1 MKALGRLVRGR
12 GENIVLGA
20 LLLAGV
26 FIASQPIADSTR
38 HFHNLIASANGAFLN
53 LFDWAFDLAHLAREN
68 VDLREQVSVLSLRV
82 SELEDVEQQNARL
95 RALQDFEARSELT
108 ILTGAEVIGWGD
120 GRSSLSLTISAGRLD
135 GVERY
140 QAVVTSAG
148 LVGRIDRTP
157 GASTSIVSLLSDP
170 ANSVAV
176 SVERSREQG
185 IFRYI
190 SGIASLEG
198 VRQSADVLVGD
209 RVISSGMGGVY
220 PAGLL
225 IGTVSAVADEA
236 DGLTMK
242 VVITPAATLD
252 RLEEVFV
259 LRR

>member
-108 ILTGAEVIGWGD
+108 ILTD
-120 GRSSLSLTISAGRLD
+120 
-135 GVERY
+135 
-140 QAVVTSAG
+140 
-148 LVGRIDRTP
+148 
-157 GASTSIVSLLSDP
+157 LSD
-170 ANSVAV
+170 
-176 SVERSREQG
+176 G
-185 IFRYI
+185 
-190 SGIASLEG
+190 
-198 VRQSADVLVGD
+198 
-209 RVISSGMGGVY
+209 
-220 PAGLL
+220 L
-225 IGTVSAVADEA
+225 IGLQEHRPPSSACS
-236 DGLTMK
+236 
-242 VVITPAATLD
+242 ATLPIPW
-252 RLEEVFV
+252 L
-259 LRR
+259 